1 MNPNKRFKCP
11 FCNEHNTKEK
21 LIYHIEKHHEEMIP
35 EGFTAAQV
43 LFHSIHKRPYNVKGS
58 CVICKGETK
67 WNERTYKY
75 NRLCDRREC
84 KDKLRDSYKKN
95 MLKVYGTYNILNDM
109 DQQEKMLRNRSI
121 SGIYK
126 FRNGKIKQFTGTYEK
141 KFLEFCDIMLNMD
154 PDDIMM
160 PGPTIEYSYHGEKHV
175 WITDVLILP
184 YNLVLDIKDGGNN
197 PNNREMSSYREKQ
210 IEKEKVITNKGEYN
224 YLRLTDNQFGQ
235 LIGIMYELKL
245 QMIED
250 PENTNTISRV
260 HEDSLIFNDDI
271 SIIES
276 YNEKQCYHK
285 PRKVESNG
293 TYKDA
298 LNVYKK
304 LTKEDKKFFGFG
316 TSGESINT
324 IYRYFHYIDNEPV
337 GFVDLSMTCKGE
349 KVLEPLKDGVWI
361 GIVVD
366 PEHRGQGISKLLL
379 NKAIQWFNGQS
390 EFNVLCYSV
399 DRDNKASVGLIKS
412 RPDFKIY
419 EPTKNYTRDT
429 YYKTKNGVKIITES
443 SQPLFISEKDVEY
456 RVDDFKNR
464 KVPILWITGQSG
476 GGKTTTAR
484 KLADEMNCDLLEI
497 DSVEH
502 FLHLLAEKN
511 NNNEIKKIINQDK
524 NFKYIYDFAKNNK
537 KLIEDCT
544 INRNWNEAEWGK
556 HFKKLF
562 EWIYS
567 VVKLIV
573 PKYSTSNQLIV
584 EGVQIPYIYF
594 KDKSLFKNNAIMVKG
609 TSTMISLFR
618 RLKRDKPNANFG
630 TMYSI
635 FKMYKDWHKDIGEF
649 RDKGPI
655 K

>member
-1 MNPNKRFKCP
+1 MNPNKKFKCP

-21 LIYHIEKHHEEMIP
+21 LIYHIEKHHEEMMP
-35 EGFTAAQV
+35 EGFTAAQA

-126 FRNGKIKQFTGTYEK
+126 FRNGKIKQFTGSYEK

-184 YNLVLDIKDGGNN
+184 YNLCIDIKDGGNN

-224 YLRLTDNQFGQ
+224 YLRLTDNQFDQ

-250 PENTNTISRV
+250 PDNTNTISRV
-260 HEDSLIFNDDI
+260 HEDSLPLN
-271 SIIES
+271 ES
-276 YNEKQCYHK
+276 SSYELVK
-285 PRKVESNG
+285 KVYDNLSDSDKAFVSPSG
-293 TYKDA
+293 RFVDSPYK
-298 LNVYKK
+298 
-304 LTKEDKKFFGFG
+304 
-316 TSGESINT
+316 
-324 IYRYFHYIDNEPV
+324 IYRYIEKDNNNPI
-337 GFVDLSMTCKGE
+337 GFIEAYKYNGTSKTTVFVILA
-349 KVLEPLKDGVWI
+349 
-361 GIVVD
+361 VD
-366 PEHRGQGISKLLL
+366 PKYRGRGIAKKMLINCCNKLREMGYKKIIYRLDKGNKGSL
-379 NKAIQWFNGQS
+379 N
-390 EFNVLCYSV
+390 
-399 DRDNKASVGLIKS
+399 LIKNYNGS
-412 RPDFKIY
+412 KMTNQ
-419 EPTKNYTRDT
+419 TKTQYSFEIPLN
-429 YYKTKNGVKIITES
+429 ES

-456 RVDDFKNR
+456 RVDDFKNH

-524 NFKYIYDFAKNNK
+524 NFKSIYDFAKNNK

-544 INRNWNEAEWGK
+544 INRNWNEEEWGK

-609 TSTMISLFR
+609 TATMISLFR
-618 RLKRDKPNANFG
+618 RLKRDKPNANFD